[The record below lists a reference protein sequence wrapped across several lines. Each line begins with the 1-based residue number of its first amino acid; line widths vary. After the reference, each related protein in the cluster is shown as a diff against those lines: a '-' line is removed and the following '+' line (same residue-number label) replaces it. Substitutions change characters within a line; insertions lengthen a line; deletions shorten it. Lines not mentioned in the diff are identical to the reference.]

1 MNEVMRCL
9 DRLDSAGETR
19 QLYEIKD
26 RLLVVNKH
34 IAYGIYLLH
43 IIKV

>member
-19 QLYEIKD
+19 QLYEIKE
-26 RLLVVNKH
+26 RVLVLNQH
-34 IAYGIYLLH
+34 IVRGIY
-43 IIKV
+43 VFVAYY

>member
-19 QLYEIKD
+19 QLYEIEEIV
-26 RLLVVNKH
+26 LILNQYIVH
-34 IAYGIYLLH
+34 GIYLLH
-43 IIKV
+43 IIRV